1 MAVSRHTSRRRY
13 VLLLLVLTAVTL
25 ITLDARGGRSG
36 PLGALGRGAHT
47 LVSPVERGV
56 SAGVRPISDWWSGV
70 VDAGDLKRKNR
81 DLERRVSD
89 LEGQKN
95 AADHALTENEMFKK
109 LLQLPILSDVPKVAA
124 RVVNRDPGNFESTL
138 TIDKGTEAGIARDM
152 PVLAGEGLLGKV
164 IEVWRGGAKVRVLV
178 DSDSAVG
185 VQTEQHPGHDS
196 TTGIAQGRAG
206 SRDIVVEDFDAE
218 KPVKVGDRI
227 VTSGLENSV
236 FPYGLPVGRVVKV
249 DQLAGGLGTRV
260 RIRPYVDFDGVA
272 YVLVLKWVP
281 GDGPVIASTTT
292 TTVGPTTT
300 TAPVGPPSTGTTETT
315 AAAATPTSSG

>member
-36 PLGALGRGAHT
+36 PLGAVGRGAHSV
-47 LVSPVERGV
+47 VSPIERGV
-56 SAGVRPISDWWSGV
+56 SAVFEPVSDWWDGV
-70 VDAGDLKRKNR
+70 FDAGDLKRENR
-81 DLERRVSD
+81 ELERRVAE
-89 LEGQKN
+89 LEGKKN
-95 AADHALTENEMFKK
+95 AADHAITENEMFKK
-109 LLQLPILSDVPKVAA
+109 LLDLPILSEVPKVAA

-138 TIDKGTEAGIARDM
+138 TIDKGSESGIARDM

-185 VQTEQHPGHDS
+185 VQTEQRAGHDS
-196 TTGIAQGRAG
+196 TTGIAQGRVG

-218 KPVKVGDRI
+218 KPVRVRDTI

-249 DQLAGGLGTRV
+249 DELAGGLGTRV

-281 GDGPVIASTTT
+281 GDGPVLSTTST
-292 TTVGPTTT
+292 SAPPPTSTTVPSV
-300 TAPVGPPSTGTTETT
+300 APPASETTEPN
-315 AAAATPTSSG
+315 ASG